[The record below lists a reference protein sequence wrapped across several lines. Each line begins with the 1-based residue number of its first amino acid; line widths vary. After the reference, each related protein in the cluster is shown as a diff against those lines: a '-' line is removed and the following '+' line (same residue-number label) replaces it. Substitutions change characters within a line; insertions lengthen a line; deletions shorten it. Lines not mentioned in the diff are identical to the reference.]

1 MKDKSKDVIRGIVG
15 IIPEN
20 EEEGLTTHK
29 GIGSVVIFDK
39 EEIYKQI
46 YDEIKEKYKDY
57 KIDITLDIDIS
68 D

>member
-1 MKDKSKDVIRGIVG
+1 MK
-15 IIPEN
+15 N
-20 EEEGLTTHK
+20 N
-29 GIGSVVIFDK
+29 K
-39 EEIYKQI
+39 EEINKKL